1 MRKVSFKLFQ
11 DERGTV
17 REMFLDYFD
26 VWIAKIEEE
35 SDIRCW
41 FLVEDR

>member
-17 REMFLDYFD
+17 CEMFLDYFD
-26 VWIAKIEEE
+26 VWKK
-35 SDIRCW
+35 RKLRRKVTFVVG
-41 FLVEDR
+41 FL